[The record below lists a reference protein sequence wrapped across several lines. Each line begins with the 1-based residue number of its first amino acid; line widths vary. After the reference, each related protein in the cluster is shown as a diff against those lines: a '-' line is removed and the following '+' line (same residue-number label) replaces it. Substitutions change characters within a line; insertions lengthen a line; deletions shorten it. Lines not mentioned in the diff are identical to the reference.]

1 MLKSIMVIKMLY
13 KRIKELRKE
22 KGITQVNVST
32 NIGVEESYYGKYE
45 RGEKKQPKPT
55 APPAPA
61 PVPDP
66 EPVQERQPSA
76 AGKEINP
83 AQDLEY
89 KIEAGTENS
98 NGLGMRELTEVR
110 GDDDPDEEDNPPR

>member
-45 RGEKKQPKPT
+45 RG
-55 APPAPA
+55 
-61 PVPDP
+61 VH
-66 EPVQERQPSA
+66 
-76 AGKEINP
+76 
-83 AQDLEY
+83 DLSL
-89 KIEAGTENS
+89 IHI
-98 NGLGMRELTEVR
+98 
-110 GDDDPDEEDNPPR
+110 

>member
-45 RGEKKQPKPT
+45 RGVHDIPLSVLIKLADFYNVSLDYIT
-55 APPAPA
+55 
-61 PVPDP
+61 
-66 EPVQERQPSA
+66 ERTN
-76 AGKEINP
+76 KREIN
-83 AQDLEY
+83 
-89 KIEAGTENS
+89 K
-98 NGLGMRELTEVR
+98 
-110 GDDDPDEEDNPPR
+110 